1 MKRKLSFIMAGL
13 LLGCAHTGPA
23 KGPAE
28 DRNALIKQ
36 YQQTFP
42 DIKFENYIY
51 GALAMNPDAKSQ
63 YDEIMIFPPYSI
75 DLDKGKKMW
84 EAPFKNGKQFSSC
97 FPNGGKNV
105 AGNYPYF
112 DNAAN
117 RVVTFENAIN
127 ACLNANGEQELKYG
141 ESPMGLL
148 TAYARSLSDGM
159 KVNVKV
165 EGAGAL
171 AAYEKGK
178 TLCYTERSAEL
189 FLQELPCAECRQ
201 IHPQRSTLHDD
212 RPGIPLA
219 RVSRRHRHRYAAR
232 AFQAMRKERARKTK
246 GCEQRGI
253 QQSGI
258 LPDLYE
264 QRSAYAD
271 PGVPQVGSMQRI
283 NADLSSG

>member
-1 MKRKLSFIMAGL
+1 MKRKLTFIMAGL

-23 KGPAE
+23 KGPEE

-63 YDEIMIFPPYSI
+63 YDTFMEFPSYSI
-75 DLDKGKKMW
+75 DLDKGKKAW
-84 EAPFKNGKQFSSC
+84 ETPFKNGKQFSSC

-117 RVVTFENAIN
+117 RVVTFENAVN
-127 ACLNANGEQELKYG
+127 ACLKANGEEELKYG

-148 TAYARSLSDGM
+148 TSYARSLSDGM

-178 TLCYTERSAEL
+178 AYYATRNGQLNFSCKSCHVQSAGKFIRSDQLSMMVGQASHWPEFRGGTDIVTLQGRFKQCEKNVRAKPKEANSEEYNNLEYYLTYMSND
-189 FLQELPCAECRQ
+189 LPMQ
-201 IHPQRSTLHDD
+201 TP
-212 RPGIPLA
+212 
-219 RVSRRHRHRYAAR
+219 V
-232 AFQAMRKERARKTK
+232 FRK
-246 GCEQRGI
+246 
-253 QQSGI
+253 
-258 LPDLYE
+258 
-264 QRSAYAD
+264 
-271 PGVPQVGSMQRI
+271 
-283 NADLSSG
+283 